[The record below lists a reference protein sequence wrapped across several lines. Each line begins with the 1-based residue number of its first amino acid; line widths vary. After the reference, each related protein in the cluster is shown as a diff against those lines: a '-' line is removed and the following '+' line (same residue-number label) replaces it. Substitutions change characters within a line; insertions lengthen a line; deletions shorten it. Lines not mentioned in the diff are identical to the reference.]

1 MKIRIRSIVVPA
13 LTGILAALIVTCFMS
28 VMTVRGNA
36 MEPSITD
43 GSMIII
49 NKAAYFYQE
58 PETGDVVV
66 FRCNVYSED
75 GEGSILV
82 RRIAATA
89 GDKVRITDGG
99 LYVNDEL
106 YKGYAEKPVYLDPM
120 KEITVGKNR
129 VFVLSDSQT
138 AVLDSRD
145 SAVGQLRVDKLV
157 GKVCFR

>member
-1 MKIRIRSIVVPA
+1 MGIRMSNIVFPA
-13 LTGILAALIVTCFMS
+13 LAGIMAALIVTCFMS

-43 GSMIII
+43 GSIIII

-58 PETGDVVV
+58 PEVGDVIT
-66 FRCNVYSED
+66 FCCNVYSED

-82 RRIAATA
+82 RRIAATS
-89 GDKVRITDGG
+89 GDKVRITDGN
-99 LYVNDEL
+99 LYVNDEI
-106 YKGYAEKPVYLDPM
+106 YEGYAEKPVYLDPM

-145 SAVGQLRVDKLV
+145 SAVGQLRVDELV

>member
-1 MKIRIRSIVVPA
+1 MKIRIRNIVIPA
-13 LTGILAALIVTCFMS
+13 LTGILAAMIVTCIMG
-28 VMTVRGNA
+28 VMTIRGDA

-43 GSMIII
+43 GSIIII

-58 PETGDVVV
+58 PEVGDVII
-66 FRCNVYSED
+66 FHCNVYSED

-82 RRIAATA
+82 RRVAATA
-89 GDKVRITDGG
+89 GDKVRITDGK
-99 LYVNDEL
+99 LYVNDEI
-106 YKGYAEKPVYLDPM
+106 YEGYAEKPVYLDPM
-120 KEITVGKNR
+120 EEITVRKNR

-145 SAVGQLRVDKLV
+145 SAVGQLRIDELD